1 MNNII
6 KNFFFLFRNY
16 SQSKAI
22 QSIKVK
28 NKKFNS
34 NRYCV
39 EIDVN
44 DISLDKVFDILNSLN
59 CAVEKEKIIYEYKNS
74 SHVTFALELDSKIN
88 YRVYFLKQY
97 DINNFNFSAESF
109 IAYDSY
115 KWDMDNNS
123 KILETNYEIF
133 RNLDSKSIFKKIK
146 KTKLFLPDLIEK
158 LVKENDIV
166 QKTHFRKRNVY
177 LNNNFLYKSLNNNCI
192 LSIIN
197 DSNSS
202 RKSYNISHPLFSV
215 SKLLEENEFIFT
227 LKTNDIFLGFE
238 DEKFDDITI
247 GIDKHKENFMTFY
260 FKDQKVI
267 DFLSKSN

>member
-59 CAVEKEKIIYEYKNS
+59 CAVEKEKIIYQYKNC

-88 YRVYFLKQY
+88 YRVYFLKYY
-97 DINNFNFSAESF
+97 DIYNFNFNAESF
-109 IAYDSY
+109 IAYNSY
-115 KWDMDNNS
+115 KWDMNDNS
-123 KILETNYEIF
+123 KILETSYEIF
-133 RNLDSKSIFKKIK
+133 RNLSSELMLKKIK
-146 KTKLFLPDLIEK
+146 KTKLFLPDLVEK
-158 LVKENDIV
+158 LIRENDII
-166 QKTHFRKRNVY
+166 QKIHFRKRNIY

-215 SKLLEENEFIFT
+215 SKLLEENEFLFSLRT
-227 LKTNDIFLGFE
+227 KDIFCGFE
-238 DEKFDDITI
+238 DKKIDDITI
-247 GIDKHKENFMTFY
+247 GIDKYKENFMTFY
-260 FKDQKVI
+260 FEDQKII
-267 DFLSKSN
+267 DFLEKFN

>member
-59 CAVEKEKIIYEYKNS
+59 CAVGKEKIIYEYENC

-109 IAYDSY
+109 IAYNSY
-115 KWDMDNNS
+115 KWDVDNNS

-133 RNLDSKSIFKKIK
+133 RNLNSDSILKKIK
-146 KTKLFLPDLIEK
+146 KTKLFLPNFIEE
-158 LVKENDIV
+158 LLKENDIIRNS
-166 QKTHFRKRNVY
+166 HLSRKNIY
-177 LNNNFLYKSLNNNCI
+177 LNNDFLYESLNNHCV
-192 LSIIN
+192 LSIIS
-197 DSNSS
+197 DFGSN
-202 RKSYNISHPLFSV
+202 RKSYNISHPPISV
-215 SKLLEENEFIFT
+215 LKLPKEIENIFN
-227 LKTNDIFLGFE
+227 LKIENIFAQFK
-238 DEKFDDITI
+238 DKKIDDITI
-247 GIDKHKENFMTFY
+247 GIDKYKENFMTFY
-260 FKDQKVI
+260 FEDQKII
-267 DFLSKSN
+267 DFLKKFN